1 MTVKEVKY
9 KIGADG
15 KPITDRSDKNVC
27 LTYEEIGT
35 ILDALDDKE
44 LTWDLVEE
52 LNAALEHKDTIFE
65 A

>member
-1 MTVKEVKY
+1 M
-9 KIGADG
+9 
-15 KPITDRSDKNVC
+15 C

-52 LNAALEHKDTIFE
+52 LNAALENKDTIFE